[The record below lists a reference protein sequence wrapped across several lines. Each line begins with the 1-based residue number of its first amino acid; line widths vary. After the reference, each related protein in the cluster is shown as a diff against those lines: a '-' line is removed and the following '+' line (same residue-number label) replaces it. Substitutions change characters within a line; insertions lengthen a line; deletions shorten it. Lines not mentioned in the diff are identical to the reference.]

1 MAQLR
6 KRTGWTVEEDEQLKA
21 MFATSGDDEL
31 EREFDRSIHAIK
43 GRAYRLGLKK
53 DWGFVQ
59 TIHKRNAQKR
69 WNTVDQRA

>member
-1 MAQLR
+1 MEQLR
-6 KRTGWTVEEDEQLKA
+6 KRIGWSEQEDTQLRA
-21 MFATSGDDEL
+21 LFATSSDDAL

-59 TIHKRNAQKR
+59 KVHKRNAQKR
-69 WNTVDQRA
+69 WKRVGHV